1 MERITGLI
9 MIKYFFDVLLRTN
22 NAFCLAKYDPR
33 GLLSA
38 AFSKCLSS
46 AFFTDVLFTYHFP
59 RLSLRHHIASPLCWI
74 ICSLNLWIYFIVS
87 LYYFTYHLKVNL
99 KIFSFD
105 LCKIDNIVWY
115 RRYSTWRTNFEN
127 QRRGVY
133 VWFCF

>member
-1 MERITGLI
+1 MKKYADFDNMFFLLFGKNYWSYYDKKNMLISIMFFSFLERITGLI

-59 RLSLRHHIASPLCWI
+59 RLSLRHHIASPLC
-74 ICSLNLWIYFIVS
+74 
-87 LYYFTYHLKVNL
+87 
-99 KIFSFD
+99 
-105 LCKIDNIVWY
+105 
-115 RRYSTWRTNFEN
+115 
-127 QRRGVY
+127 
-133 VWFCF
+133 